1 MKKEITLIVFTVL
14 LLINIRFVCATEIAL
29 EPTKIPEGNFSIL
42 LYKPVR
48 SELPLRN
55 KSAGFTIITYSYQ
68 SYFPAF
74 DVSYAAGFTDWTPSK
89 EFEIKKYGYPLTPIS
104 EDLETSVQGVKAM
117 TEKRLQMDVNLLE
130 SREKKY
136 ETHFGREAK
145 FEFLSSGLRYIIKY
159 RTYMIGYKEYW
170 HQVVYPQQYERYVCP
185 QTFLDSF
192 KVDLAKSAEYKYANN
207 KLWDDESYTWF
218 ANLFASLTKF
228 LKTAPSKIYV
238 EQELRQ
244 LPNSK
249 PYIKN
254 GQYQGQSIILD
265 NNKEFMF
272 IFFGYSGGHV
282 SDANIAFPPLKQEGI
297 LKIYDLI
304 HRGLSKHYTETKKNV
319 FDVGNGY
326 YAFIDQDNK
335 SYTISILKAKK
346 SAVQ

>member
-1 MKKEITLIVFTVL
+1 MKKIIILIVFAVL
-14 LLINIRFVCATEIAL
+14 LVVNVRFVSATEIAL

-48 SELPLRN
+48 SELPLRDE
-55 KSAGFTIITYSYQ
+55 SAGFTITTFSYQ

-74 DVSYAAGFTDWTPSK
+74 DVSYSAGFTDWTPSK
-89 EFEIKKYGYPLTPIS
+89 EFEIKKYGFPLSPIS
-104 EDLETSVQGVKAM
+104 EDLDTSIQGVKVM
-117 TEKRLQMDVNLLE
+117 TEKRLQMNVNLLE

-136 ETHFGREAK
+136 ENHLGRDAK
-145 FEFLSSGLRYIIKY
+145 FEFFSSGLRYIIRY

-170 HQVVYPQQYERYVCP
+170 HQVVYPQQYERYVRP

-192 KVDLAKSAEYKYANN
+192 KIDFAKSSEKKSTSNE
-207 KLWDDESYTWF
+207 LWNDESYTWF
-218 ANLFASLTKF
+218 ANIIVPLTKL
-228 LKTAPSKIYV
+228 LKATSSKNYA
-238 EQELRQ
+238 EQELRK

-254 GQYQGQSIILD
+254 GQYQGQSIISD
-265 NNKEFMF
+265 NKEFMF
-272 IFFGYSGGHV
+272 IFFGYSGDHV
-282 SDANIAFPPLKQEGI
+282 SVVNIGFAPIKKEGL

-304 HRGLSKHYTETKKNV
+304 HVSLSKLFIETKKNV

-335 SYTISILKAKK
+335 SYAIQILKAKE
-346 SAVQ
+346 SAVK